1 MRIRDIIGGLC
12 ELVSIVS
19 IFGLGYVMLVI
30 GYGLGF

>member
-1 MRIRDIIGGLC
+1 MRIRDIIGD
-12 ELVSIVS
+12 LVGVAS